1 MAVQETYRPLT
12 HEMFMKI
19 NNKKDR
25 PGKIKILQQYDTP
38 GLRMILK
45 AAFDPKIVWLLPDG
59 DVPFITNDAPDG
71 TEHSRLETEARTLQN
86 YLGIR
91 QDNGAVNPAKPEVNN
106 MKREMLFIQLLEGL
120 SAGEAQVLLSIKNK
134 TLNKTYKG
142 LNASSVKE
150 AFNWNDDYLRK
161 DQ

>member
-1 MAVQETYRPLT
+1 MAVQETYRPLL
-12 HEMFMKI
+12 HEMFTKI

-25 PGKIKILQQYDTP
+25 PGKIKILRQYDTN
-38 GLRMILK
+38 GLRMVLK
-45 AAFDPKIVWLLPDG
+45 AAFDPKIVWLVPEG
-59 DVPFITNDAPDG
+59 DVPYISNDAPEG
-71 TEHSRLETEARTLQN
+71 TEHTRLEQQARTLQN
-86 YLGIR
+86 YVGVK
-91 QDNGAVNPAKPEVNN
+91 QDNGAVNPAAPQINS

-120 SAGEAQVLLSIKNK
+120 SAGEAEVLISVKNK

-142 LNASSVKE
+142 LNASTVKE

>member
-1 MAVQETYRPLT
+1 MAVQETYRPLL
-12 HEMFMKI
+12 HEMFTKI

-25 PGKIKILQQYDTP
+25 PGKIKILQQYDTN
-38 GLRMILK
+38 GLRMVLK
-45 AAFDPKIVWLLPDG
+45 AAFDPKIVWLVPEG
-59 DVPFITNDAPDG
+59 DVPYITNDAPDG
-71 TEHSRLETEARTLQN
+71 TEHTRLEHQARTLQN
-86 YLGIR
+86 YVGVK
-91 QDNGAVNPAKPEVNN
+91 QENGAVTPAAPQINN

-120 SAGEAQVLLSIKNK
+120 SAGEAEVLISVKNK

-142 LNASSVKE
+142 LNASTVKE

>member
-1 MAVQETYRPLT
+1 MVDETYRPLL
-12 HEMFMKI
+12 HEMFTKI

-25 PGKIKILQQYDTP
+25 PGKIKILRQYDTN
-38 GLRMILK
+38 GLRMVLK
-45 AAFDPKIVWLLPDG
+45 AAFDPKIVWLVPEG
-59 DVPFITNDAPDG
+59 DVPYISNDAPEG
-71 TEHSRLETEARTLQN
+71 TEHTRLEQQARTLQN
-86 YLGIR
+86 SVGVK
-91 QDNGAVNPAKPEVNN
+91 QDNGAVNPAAPQINS

-120 SAGEAQVLLSIKNK
+120 SAGEAEVLISVKNK

-142 LNASSVKE
+142 LNASTVKE

>member
-1 MAVQETYRPLT
+1 MVDETYRPLL
-12 HEMFMKI
+12 HEMFTKI

-25 PGKIKILQQYDTP
+25 PGKIKILRQYDTN
-38 GLRMILK
+38 GLRMVLK
-45 AAFDPKIVWLLPDG
+45 AAFDPKIVWLVPEG
-59 DVPFITNDAPDG
+59 DVPYITNDAPDG
-71 TEHSRLETEARTLQN
+71 TEHTRLEHQARTLQN
-86 YLGIR
+86 YVGVK
-91 QDNGAVNPAKPEVNN
+91 QENGAVTPAAPQINN

-120 SAGEAQVLLSIKNK
+120 SAGEAEVLISVKNK

-142 LNASSVKE
+142 LNASTVKE

>member
-1 MAVQETYRPLT
+1 MVDETYRPLL
-12 HEMFMKI
+12 HEMFTKI

-25 PGKIKILQQYDTP
+25 PGKIKILQQYDTQ
-38 GLRMILK
+38 GLRMVLK
-45 AAFDPKIVWLLPDG
+45 AAFDPKIVWLVPEG
-59 DVPFITNDAPDG
+59 DVPYISNDAPEG
-71 TEHSRLETEARTLQN
+71 TEHTRLEHQARTLQN
-86 YLGIR
+86 YVGVK
-91 QDNGAVNPAKPEVNN
+91 QDNGAVNPAAPQINS

-120 SAGEAQVLLSIKNK
+120 SAGEAEVLISVKNK

-142 LNASSVKE
+142 LNASTVKE

>member
-1 MAVQETYRPLT
+1 MAVQETYRPLL
-12 HEMFMKI
+12 HEMFTKI

-25 PGKIKILQQYDTP
+25 PGKIKILQQYDTN
-38 GLRMILK
+38 GLRMVLK
-45 AAFDPKIVWLLPDG
+45 AAFDPKIVWLVPEG
-59 DVPFITNDAPDG
+59 DVPYITNDAPDG
-71 TEHSRLETEARTLQN
+71 TEHTRLEQQARTLQN
-86 YLGIR
+86 YVGVK
-91 QDNGAVNPAKPEVNN
+91 QENGAVTPAAPQINN

-120 SAGEAQVLLSIKNK
+120 SAGEAEVLISVKNK

-142 LNASSVKE
+142 LNASTVKE

>member
-1 MAVQETYRPLT
+1 MVDETYRPLL
-12 HEMFMKI
+12 HEMFTKI

-25 PGKIKILQQYDTP
+25 PATIKILRHYDTN
-38 GLRMILK
+38 GLRMVLK
-45 AAFDPKIVWLLPDG
+45 AAFDPKIVWLVPEG
-59 DVPFITNDAPDG
+59 DVPYISNDAPEG
-71 TEHSRLETEARTLQN
+71 TEHTRLEQQARTLQN
-86 YLGIR
+86 YVGVK
-91 QDNGAVNPAKPEVNN
+91 QDNGAVNPAAPQINS

-120 SAGEAQVLLSIKNK
+120 SAGEAEVLISVKNK

-142 LNASSVKE
+142 LNASTVKA

>member
-1 MAVQETYRPLT
+1 MAVQETYRPLL

-25 PGKIKILQQYDTP
+25 PGKIKILQQYDTQ

-45 AAFDPKIVWLLPDG
+45 AAFDPKIVWLLPEG
-59 DVPFITNDAPDG
+59 DVPFIANDAPDG
-71 TEHSRLETEARTLQN
+71 TAHSRLESESRTLQN
-86 YLGIR
+86 YLGVR
-91 QDNGAVNPAKPEVNN
+91 QDNGAVNPAKPEINN
-106 MKREMLFIQLLEGL
+106 MRRETLFIQLLEGL
-120 SAGEAQVLLSIKNK
+120 SAGEATVLLSVKNK

-150 AFNWNDDYLRK
+150 AFNWDDNFIRQDK
-161 DQ
+161 

>member
-1 MAVQETYRPLT
+1 MVDETYRPLL
-12 HEMFMKI
+12 HEMFTKI

-25 PGKIKILQQYDTP
+25 PGKIKILRQYDTN
-38 GLRMILK
+38 GLRMVLK
-45 AAFDPKIVWLLPDG
+45 AAFDPKIVWLVPEG
-59 DVPFITNDAPDG
+59 DVPYISNDAPEG
-71 TEHSRLETEARTLQN
+71 TEHTRLEQQARTLQN
-86 YLGIR
+86 YVGVK
-91 QDNGAVNPAKPEVNN
+91 QDNGAVNPAAPQINS

-120 SAGEAQVLLSIKNK
+120 SAGEAEVLISVKNK

-142 LNASSVKE
+142 LNASTVKE